1 MSKKSKKNRINVVY
15 STNPNFEYEE
25 EFDEVSSIPFSEQNL
40 YVLVDRKNRGGKTV
54 TLIEGFTGSDEDERD
69 LAKKLKQKCGV
80 GGGFKQGE
88 IYVQGDHRNKVQ
100 QFLKDLGANVKF
112 KGG

>member
-54 TLIEGFTGSDEDERD
+54 TLIEGFTGSDEDASD
-69 LAKKLKQKCGV
+69 LAKNLKQKCGV
-80 GGGFKQGE
+80 GGGFKQGK